1 MSKFILQAAFDKKY
15 SDLIIKTCDYC
26 ARFSDRDNIAFN
38 KQLVVPLLLDFQ
50 GDSLMIKKPKTKL
63 NKLVKKIIVLTIQ
76 YVLECPITFGDDEDF
91 QDSSIEQLY
100 GQYITKELPA
110 DKELHIL
117 LYINPTKSNEIQSV
131 KKLIGCISD
140 NLKVTVDVVLLP
152 VDLDCDADNIKR
164 NLNFLVELKK
174 SASDIFGGVFY
185 MENIDEKGAVHNF
198 SLNDLVEIYGKIALS
213 LINGYDKVSSK
224 DENYPITTFSINSL
238 QIDRF
243 HIVNNWSH
251 NYLKELVSPLIK
263 RDDVNFTIDKNKIKN
278 ILNQILTHG
287 KQILSKKTEDGKTT
301 ESIADDF
308 KAKTLEAI
316 VNNDLNPKERE
327 YLLDCCLDLSDRTP
341 ESVEMMDMESIPLP
355 DDVFADLLN
364 DFNGNG
370 IYRELR
376 DVVLQIQSLKKTISG
391 QEKLIEEKK
400 KFLEDYSY
408 DGELTDDGFIIHGQ
422 KFNTYSFDETPLESD
437 YQPKMSTLPTSAD
450 LRKYFTKIKNQ
461 GGQSACASFSLVSV
475 FEYFMANETKTNP
488 DLSEAFVYYNARN
501 ITGETETD
509 CGTTLHN
516 VIRTMTDNG
525 VCVEELCPYNENKHS
540 VKPDETAYS
549 DGQKRK
555 LVAAKNVPI
564 DVETIK
570 AAINEGY
577 PVIASFC
584 VFDSFAKNTGGF
596 VSLPSSK
603 ERQKEKKDYHAMVI
617 CGYSDDHGY
626 FIVRN
631 SWGKSFGDDGYCYIP
646 YAYVRDADL
655 TIYACAITGIDIGTL
670 QHHADSFK
678 YNVFDKD
685 NNIQYSVLQNQLIEE
700 QYRLADNRQLLQSLL
715 SQYVNILHNI
725 KTGDC
730 LIEIKSQLDNDIKN
744 KELEIKR
751 LWDDHSKYKLSNQKK
766 HNIIHILLSLVSIT
780 VLGVGLYFS
789 IKLGRSWITAIMGGS
804 ALLLC
809 AGALV
814 KRCLSNKKKRNAI
827 LEQIKS
833 LEKEIAQL
841 NSGYMKQVE
850 IQKNIARIIGDVK
863 IISDNSVNR
872 KKLLLD
878 IYNILSDTFKWLTDN
893 MQDEKEPVIYPELYR
908 SIAEGIKNKW
918 NVLKDLFVDGFT
930 IDKIKEAFIS
940 IQEGIFRHFNS
951 KFNLKIEDYYG
962 INSDEWRQFE
972 IEVNNPIVQAQLTLT
987 GNEPC
992 MSVFFSNINA
1002 PGFMNCYPVIVNN
1015 NQYLHVFLRRVKIDN
1030 LRINNK

>member
-1 MSKFILQAAFDKKY
+1 MD
-15 SDLIIKTCDYC
+15 
-26 ARFSDRDNIAFN
+26 IA
-38 KQLVVPLLLDFQ
+38 
-50 GDSLMIKKPKTKL
+50 
-63 NKLVKKIIVLTIQ
+63 
-76 YVLECPITFGDDEDF
+76 
-91 QDSSIEQLY
+91 
-100 GQYITKELPA
+100 
-110 DKELHIL
+110 
-117 LYINPTKSNEIQSV
+117 
-131 KKLIGCISD
+131 
-140 NLKVTVDVVLLP
+140 
-152 VDLDCDADNIKR
+152 
-164 NLNFLVELKK
+164 
-174 SASDIFGGVFY
+174 
-185 MENIDEKGAVHNF
+185 
-198 SLNDLVEIYGKIALS
+198 
-213 LINGYDKVSSK
+213 
-224 DENYPITTFSINSL
+224 
-238 QIDRF
+238 
-243 HIVNNWSH
+243 
-251 NYLKELVSPLIK
+251 
-263 RDDVNFTIDKNKIKN
+263 
-278 ILNQILTHG
+278 
-287 KQILSKKTEDGKTT
+287 
-301 ESIADDF
+301 
-308 KAKTLEAI
+308 
-316 VNNDLNPKERE
+316 
-327 YLLDCCLDLSDRTP
+327 DRTP
-341 ESVEMMDMESIPLP
+341 ESVEMIDVENIPLP
-355 DDVFADLLN
+355 DEMLVDMIN
-364 DFNGNG
+364 DFNGNNK
-370 IYRELR
+370 YKELR
-376 DVVLQIQSLKKTISG
+376 DVIKKIQSLKKTTSD
-391 QEKLIEEKK
+391 QEKQIEEKK
-400 KFLEDYSY
+400 KFLGDYSY
-408 DGELTDDGFIIHGQ
+408 DGELTEDGFIIHGQ
-422 KFNTYSFDETPLESD
+422 KFNTYSFNEKPLDSD
-437 YQPKMSTLPTSAD
+437 YQPEGKILPSSAD

-461 GGQSACASFSLVSV
+461 GRQSACASFSLVSV
-475 FEYFMANETKTNP
+475 FEYFMANETRTNP

-501 ITGETETD
+501 ITDETETD

-516 VIRTMTDNG
+516 VIRAMTDNG
-525 VCVEELCPYNENKHS
+525 VCVEELCPYNESKHS
-540 VKPDETAYS
+540 VKPDKTAYS

-780 VLGVGLYFS
+780 VLGIGLYFS

-893 MQDEKEPVIYPELYR
+893 MQDEKEPVIYPESYR

-962 INSDEWRQFE
+962 IDSAEWREFE
-972 IEVNNPIVQAQLTLT
+972 KEANNPILQAQLTLT

-992 MSVFFSNINA
+992 MSVFFSNIKD
-1002 PGFMNCYPVIVNN
+1002 PGFINCYPVFVNN
-1015 NQYLHVFLRRVKIDN
+1015 NQYLFVFLRRVKLEN
-1030 LRINNK
+1030 LRVK

>member
-164 NLNFLVELKK
+164 NLNSLVELKK

-516 VIRTMTDNG
+516 VIRAMTDNG

-549 DGQKRK
+549 DALNRK
-555 LVAAKNVPI
+555 LVAAQNVPI

-570 AAINEGY
+570 SAINEGY

-584 VFDSFAKNTGGF
+584 VFDSFAKNTRGF
-596 VSLPSSK
+596 VSLPSEQ
-603 ERQKEKKDYHAMVI
+603 ERQKSKKEYHAMVI
-617 CGYSDDHGY
+617 CGYSDDQGY

-646 YAYVRDADL
+646 YAYVRDTDL
-655 TIYACAITGIDIGTL
+655 TIYACAITGIDLSIS
-670 QHHADSFK
+670 QHKADSFK

-685 NNIQYSVLQNQLIEE
+685 NNIQYAVLQNQLIEE
-700 QYRLADNRQLLQSLL
+700 QYKLNSNRELLKTLL
-715 SQYVNILHNI
+715 SQYINILKSI
-725 KTGDC
+725 KSGDC
-730 LIEIKSQLDNDIKN
+730 LTDIKTQLDNDINN
-744 KELEIKR
+744 KESEIKI
-751 LWDDHSKYKLSNQKK
+751 LWDKYAQYKLSNQRNK
-766 HNIIHILLSLVSIT
+766 NIVHIIVSVISVAILGLGLYLSLKLEKSWLTTII
-780 VLGVGLYFS
+780 GGFS
-789 IKLGRSWITAIMGGS
+789 FIVCLAWFI
-804 ALLLC
+804 
-809 AGALV
+809 
-814 KRCLSNKKKRNAI
+814 KRCLSNRNKRADI
-827 LEQIKS
+827 LKQIKA
-833 LEKEIAQL
+833 LENEIAQL
-841 NSGYMKQVE
+841 KRSYQKQTE
-850 IQKNIARIIGDVK
+850 IQKDIAKIISEVE
-863 IISDNSVNR
+863 IISDNSIKR
-872 KKLLLD
+872 KSLLLEIEKILAD
-878 IYNILSDTFKWLTDN
+878 TYKWLSDNW
-893 MQDEKEPVIYPELYR
+893 QDEKEPVLYPELYR
-908 SIAEGIKNKW
+908 TIADGVKNRW
-918 NVLKDLFVDGFT
+918 NILKDLFVDGFN
-930 IDKIKEAFIS
+930 IEKIKERFES
-940 IQEGIFRHFNS
+940 IQEGILRHFNDE
-951 KFNLKIEDYYG
+951 FNLKIEDYYG

-972 IEVNNPIVQAQLTLT
+972 KEANNPVIQAQLTLT

-992 MSVFFSNINA
+992 MSVFFSNIKD
-1002 PGFMNCYPVIVNN
+1002 PGFINCYPVFVNN
-1015 NQYLHVFLRRVKIDN
+1015 NQYLHLFLRRVKVEN
-1030 LRINNK
+1030 LRVSIE